1 MRSFKY
7 READVI
13 ITLLGKKTGKIS
25 AVVKG
30 ARKPKSSMRGTVQ
43 LFNYGYYLL
52 YRGKSLYTAVQCE
65 TLEPFVKLRENL
77 LKFAYA
83 SYISEILT
91 LVLPEEEVNNAAF
104 DLLLTSL
111 KIISEENE
119 VLGARY
125 FDINLMKISGFF
137 PRLLSCVAC
146 AKNILN
152 DRGSIVFVASKG
164 GVLCSWCSRDEK
176 EGIPVSRGT
185 LVLTNRLSSMEPD
198 LLKKLK
204 IAPQFFEEMAEITR
218 GFWRFILDRELK
230 TLDFVDNVQDMNK
243 KEG

>member
-1 MRSFKY
+1 
-7 READVI
+7 VI

-52 YRGKSLYTAVQCE
+52 YKGKSLYTAVQCE
-65 TLEPFVKLRENL
+65 TLEPFVHLREEL

-83 SYISEILT
+83 SYISELLT
-91 LVLPEEEVNNAAF
+91 LILPEEEVNTAAF

-111 KIISEENE
+111 KIISEEDE

-137 PRLLSCVAC
+137 PRLLSCTAC
-146 AKNILN
+146 GREVLKEDKSTIFF
-152 DRGSIVFVASKG
+152 SASRG
-164 GVLCSWCSRDEK
+164 GVLCSRCSQNAER
-176 EGIPVSRGT
+176 GIPVSRGT
-185 LVLTNRLSSMEPD
+185 LALIDRLSSIEPK

-204 IAPQFFEEMAEITR
+204 IAPSFYKEMDMITKD
-218 GFWRFILDRELK
+218 FWEFTLERKLK
-230 TLDFVDNVQDMNK
+230 TLDFISNVKDVHK
-243 KEG
+243 KPG